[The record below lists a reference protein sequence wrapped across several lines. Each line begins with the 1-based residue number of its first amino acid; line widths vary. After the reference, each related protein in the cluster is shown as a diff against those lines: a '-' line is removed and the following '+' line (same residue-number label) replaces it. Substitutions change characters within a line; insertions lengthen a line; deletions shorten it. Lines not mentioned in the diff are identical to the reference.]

1 MDRLPFTQLFQHG
14 YLASTTTKPNAMPLR
29 PVPIQSPTVAEPY
42 PIISTSSSSYHHHHN
57 LQQHPSDNM
66 PYAVQATTSVPAAVR
81 PSSCSAAAAIQS
93 SPPPPYQS
101 ELLDP
106 REQSAAAYLTNSTLA
121 GGVQTAS
128 MMPISSHPPSLHSS
142 PHCLSLPIMAR
153 EPPGSAGLDPNTG
166 FPKVSSPTIHTP
178 DGSQS
183 VSGSPTIGQAKL
195 KKQKKDRKPR
205 TPFTSTQ
212 LIALER
218 KFRQQRY
225 LSVAERAEFA
235 EYLKLTETQVKI
247 WFQNRRAKEK
257 RLREAEAERAAR
269 SLGIPLS
276 YAHYHTELL
285 HNPLIHGSGMSLQ
298 PNAAANT
305 LGLFQ
310 QGPLIASPPVPHTP
324 HYPHSQA
331 LHFNHPHQP
340 HPTSSIK
347 YEGQSPQQQSS
358 PATLGFMLDPNRSSL
373 SVPHTTI
380 S

>member
-1 MDRLPFTQLFQHG
+1 MC
-14 YLASTTTKPNAMPLR
+14 
-29 PVPIQSPTVAEPY
+29 SPTNMSWHCNYFNYTHHLAVFLWLVTPLL
-42 PIISTSSSSYHHHHN
+42 IISTSS
-57 LQQHPSDNM
+57 
-66 PYAVQATTSVPAAVR
+66 
-81 PSSCSAAAAIQS
+81 
-93 SPPPPYQS
+93 
-101 ELLDP
+101 
-106 REQSAAAYLTNSTLA
+106 
-121 GGVQTAS
+121 
-128 MMPISSHPPSLHSS
+128 
-142 PHCLSLPIMAR
+142 LSL
-153 EPPGSAGLDPNTG
+153 SLL
-166 FPKVSSPTIHTP
+166 
-178 DGSQS
+178 
-183 VSGSPTIGQAKL
+183 GSPIIGQAKL

-285 HNPLIHGSGMSLQ
+285 HNPLIPGSGMSLQ
-298 PNAAANT
+298 SSAAANT

-324 HYPHSQA
+324 HYH
-331 LHFNHPHQP
+331 HHQP
-340 HPTSSIK
+340 VFHHPPPQHPPHPSLPATSIK
-347 YEGQSPQQQSS
+347 YESPSSAHTPQQSS
-358 PATLGFMLDPNRSSL
+358 ATLGFMLDPSRSLPS
-373 SVPHTTI
+373 HTSI